1 MKVFEKSENGS
12 WGNRLNF
19 IDKNNVVVGYD
30 YESSCCESFSYTV
43 TNKECLHSNIDSAI
57 IVNIDEVNSENLY
70 FDTSY
75 NVDVEDDDR
84 EVYRTVFKILGGDTE
99 LFLILENCHNGYYSH
114 GFEMTDSD
122 GKELFSGSL

>member
-1 MKVFEKSENGS
+1 MKVFEKSENGP

-30 YESSCCESFSYTV
+30 YESSCCESFSFTV
-43 TNKECLHSNIDSAI
+43 TNKEYLSGEISDDI
-57 IVNIDEVNSENLY
+57 IVNIDDVNNENLY

-75 NVDVEDDDR
+75 NVNVEDEDR
-84 EVYRTVFKILGGDTE
+84 EVYRTVFKILGCDTD

-114 GFEMTDSD
+114 GFEMKDSD